1 MKSEDHTPGTI
12 ILTLAW
18 VITAFLP
25 AYLRMFATEPTLFI
39 QAGSTFVIF
48 LVTGVLVGALSLAQT
63 AMARPAS
70 IGFVIAG
77 WVAYDEMRSSFV
89 VRGMWGWVP
98 VIGLAVL
105 LTYNAWVTT
114 RRCVT

>member
-1 MKSEDHTPGTI
+1 
-12 ILTLAW
+12 
-18 VITAFLP
+18 
-25 AYLRMFATEPTLFI
+25 MFATEPTLFI

-89 VRGMWGWVP
+89 VRG
-98 VIGLAVL
+98 IGVGCRSSDSPFFSP
-105 LTYNAWVTT
+105 TT
-114 RRCVT
+114 LG